1 MQTEAPSTQLAGKL
15 LLSMPGIGD
24 PRFERSVVFLC
35 AHSEDGALGLIVN
48 KPLRDVSFA
57 QLLSQV
63 GLEVPEGQAAPP
75 ISVHFGGP
83 VEHGRGF
90 VLHSGEYR
98 SANDSTLRVDDT
110 FAMTA
115 TLDILEDIA
124 AGRGPDA
131 AILALGYA
139 GWGPGQLEGEIRE
152 NGWLICE
159 ARPEI
164 VFAPANGGKWGQGL
178 AALGIDPVMLSGAAG
193 RA

>member
-1 MQTEAPSTQLAGKL
+1 
-15 LLSMPGIGD
+15 MPGIGD
-24 PRFERSVVFLC
+24 PRFERSVVYLC
-35 AHSEDGALGLIVN
+35 AHSDDGALGLIVN

-57 QLLSQV
+57 QLLRQV
-63 GLEVPEGQAAPP
+63 GLGEAAGDQAPV

-90 VLHSGEYR
+90 VLHSGEYS
-98 SANDSTLRVDDT
+98 SAQDSTLKVDET

-124 AGRGPDA
+124 AGRGPDK

-152 NGWLICE
+152 NGWLICD
-159 ARPEI
+159 AQREI
-164 VFAPANGGKWGQGL
+164 VFAPTDGGKWEQGL
-178 AALGIDPVMLSGAAG
+178 RALGIDPVMLSGAAG